1 MIKLE
6 LVVVFVWVWNV
17 DKSVELKDIIVV
29 RILCEVLISVNCEMV
44 VFVLSVVCVI
54 VVLDDEDVV
63 ELKGCM
69 QTEQLY
75 S

>member
-1 MIKLE
+1 M
-6 LVVVFVWVWNV
+6 FVWAWNV

-44 VFVLSVVCVI
+44 VFMLSVVCVV
-54 VVLDDEDVV
+54 VVLDDEDAV

>member
-1 MIKLE
+1 M
-6 LVVVFVWVWNV
+6 FVWAWNV

>member
-1 MIKLE
+1 
-6 LVVVFVWVWNV
+6 
-17 DKSVELKDIIVV
+17 
-29 RILCEVLISVNCEMV
+29 MV

>member
-6 LVVVFVWVWNV
+6 LVVVFVWVWNI
-17 DKSVELKDIIVV
+17 DKSVELKFCIVV
-29 RILCEVLISVNCEMV
+29 KILCEVLI
-44 VFVLSVVCVI
+44 FVSVVCEVLLFVYVVCVE
-54 VVLDDEDVV
+54 VVLDDEDV

>member
-1 MIKLE
+1 M
-6 LVVVFVWVWNV
+6 FVSVWNV
-17 DKSVELKDIIVV
+17 DKSVELKDRIVV
-29 RILCEVLISVNCEMV
+29 RILCEVLVLVSVYCELV
-44 VFVLSVVCVI
+44 VFIFVVCVV

-69 QTEQLY
+69 QTEQLN